1 VVGKFTEKGSLLD
14 DIAGGKLAAVSWID
28 PRFKDLRVLGPD
40 SNDDHPPSDVIAGQ
54 DLVLTVYHALSS
66 APTWPRTLLII
77 VYDEHGGFYDHVTP
91 PAVTDDHPDFQRLG
105 VRVPVLLV
113 SPLVKPGSTS
123 TTLLGPEFHFDHTS
137 IMKTIFTRFCQV
149 DGQIP
154 AMTARAAV
162 ANHLGHLLTDG
173 APRADVPDHSAPVQT
188 VSDWRAGYIQ
198 ARFAD
203 PVAAV
208 APPHELTDFQNGFY
222 KMARLL
228 REAGLPGGHP

>member
-1 VVGKFTEKGSLLD
+1 MIS
-14 DIAGGKLAAVSWID
+14 S
-28 PRFKDLRVLGPD
+28 VL
-40 SNDDHPPSDVIAGQ
+40 GQ

-91 PAVTDDHPDFQRLG
+91 PAATDDHPDFQRLG

-113 SPLVKPGSTS
+113 SPLVTPGSTS
-123 TTLLGPEFHFDHTS
+123 TALLGPDFHFDHTS

-154 AMTARAAV
+154 AMTARAAA

-173 APRADVPDHSAPVQT
+173 APRADVPDHSAPVKT
-188 VSDWRAGYIQ
+188 VSDWRAGYIED
-198 ARFAD
+198 RFTD
-203 PVAAV
+203 PVGAV